1 MPIDRPAILRN
12 AEKLLRQGK
21 IDQAIAEY
29 LRIVEDQPS
38 DWNTANVLGDLYV
51 RAGQTDRAVEQFVR
65 IADHLH
71 NEGFLPKAAAVY
83 KKILK
88 LKADHEHATL
98 QAAEIAGRQG
108 LVADARSLFSVVSAR
123 RRARG
128 DERGVAEIVVRLAT
142 LDPNDFDSRMTGART
157 KIVLGDVPGALADFK
172 SLAAYLQEKDR
183 PAEALQA
190 LQEAAAL
197 APHDPELRAQLS
209 PGDPQPL
216 SETRLDAALSAADDS
231 GAAVETAAI
240 LEDVVAPA
248 ETPAVQEE
256 EAVPAAMAAAGASAP
271 AFNLDHV
278 FEQAVATPAAIV
290 AARPV
295 HAEVD
300 LSVAL
305 NEMNRAS
312 AVPQHLVPLAASIPA
327 SRDVRPGASADDDY
341 KQGLALIEAGR
352 VDEAIPLLQTAST
365 APRLRFGA
373 ASVLARIFRDRGAIG
388 QAIEWFERAAQTP
401 APTAQ
406 EGHVLLFDLA
416 EALES
421 EGETSRALA
430 ICMELQADAGNYR
443 DVAARIDRLA
453 KVRARG

>member
-1 MPIDRPAILRN
+1 LSHVPIDRPALLRN

-51 RAGQTDRAVEQFVR
+51 RAGQMDRAVEQFIR

-71 NEGFLPKAAAVY
+71 HEGFLPKAAAVY

-88 LKADHEHATL
+88 LKRDHEHATL

-108 LVADARSLFSVVSAR
+108 LVADARSLFGAVSAR

-197 APHDPELRAQLS
+197 APDDPEIRAQLS
-209 PGDPQPL
+209 PDGPQPL
-216 SETRLDAALSAADDS
+216 SAAADLEIGDS
-231 GAAVETAAI
+231 DESEAAEETAAI
-240 LEDVVAPA
+240 DDDL
-248 ETPAVQEE
+248 AVSTEMAAVEE
-256 EAVPAAMAAAGASAP
+256 EEEVH
-271 AFNLDHV
+271 LDHV
-278 FEQAVATPAAIV
+278 FEQAAVVPASMATAH
-290 AARPV
+290 PV

-312 AVPQHLVPLAASIPA
+312 AAPEPSVSTAASIPA
-327 SRDVRPGASADDDY
+327 SRDVRLAGSADDDY
-341 KQGLALIEAGR
+341 KQGLALNEAGR
-352 VDEAIPLLQTAST
+352 IDEAIPLLQAAST

-373 ASVLARIFRDRGAIG
+373 ASALGRILRDRGAVR

-401 APTAQ
+401 APTAE